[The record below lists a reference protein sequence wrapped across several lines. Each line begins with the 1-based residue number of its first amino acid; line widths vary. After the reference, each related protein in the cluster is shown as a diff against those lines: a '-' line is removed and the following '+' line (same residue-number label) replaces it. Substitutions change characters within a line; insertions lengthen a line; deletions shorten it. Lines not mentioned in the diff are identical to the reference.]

1 MENSEMPKDT
11 SIPDLIKAY
20 NRLLSIKNSQ
30 RKYASKPEAMAKARQ
45 LQKERYAKNKEKI
58 LEQKREYYSQNSDK
72 VSEQKKERYR
82 KKKAEAEEIKKLL
95 TAIEEIP
102 DTTTASCPL

>member
-1 MENSEMPKDT
+1 MPNDT
-11 SIPDLIKAY
+11 TIPDLIKAY

-30 RKYASKPEAMAKARQ
+30 RKYASKPETMAKARQ

-58 LEQKREYYSQNSDK
+58 LEQKKEYYIQNTEK
-72 VSEQKKERYR
+72 VLEQKKVHYK
-82 KKKAEAEEIKKLL
+82 KKKAETEEIKKLL

-102 DTTTASCPL
+102 DTTSGGF